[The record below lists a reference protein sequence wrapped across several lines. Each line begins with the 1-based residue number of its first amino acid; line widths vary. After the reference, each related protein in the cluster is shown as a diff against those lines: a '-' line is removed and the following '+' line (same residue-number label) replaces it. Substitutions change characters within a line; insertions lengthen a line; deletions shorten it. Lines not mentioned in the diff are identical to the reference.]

1 MTRSPRAVPG
11 PAKARGSRGPSVSGI
26 PIAALISAVG
36 LVLIALAT
44 ISVVNGN
51 LPFLP
56 GGNGGPG
63 LGGSGDPGGAV
74 RTPTPPDIVVVPTS
88 RPGIEVLGTLLYA
101 KDGNIWT
108 QTGGRATQLTKGGK
122 DSMPSFGPDGLSVY
136 FVRTRLAIGW
146 WSVGGSA
153 RRYRMEVPSIMHVP
167 ATGGEAARIL
177 DGLVDPAGKSKWMG
191 FIREP
196 VLSPD
201 GRTIAMASDLPDP
214 STSDVVIRTYD
225 LKTKT
230 ITNLGL
236 SQVAP
241 LGHQDPAWRPD
252 GLILAY
258 VRSDRDG
265 AKGIPRIYQYNVET
279 RKSAAITGPGY
290 LHPSWSP
297 DGKYL
302 AVTRTTAFGTDVA
315 ILNAR
320 TGAEILR
327 LTNDGES
334 WAPAWSPRGDQIAY
348 LHVSGQLVD
357 LRMAQ
362 LGGAAPT
369 WTVKETT
376 DLTTG
381 AGLDGVSRPDWF
393 IPADQLPAPA
403 PAPTAAPAAAP
414 AASPAAS

>member
-11 PAKARGSRGPSVSGI
+11 PARARGSLGPSTAGI
-26 PIAALISAVG
+26 PVAALISAVG

-63 LGGSGDPGGAV
+63 PGGPGDPGGAF

-214 STSDVVIRTYD
+214 STSDVVIRSYD

-334 WAPAWSPRGDQIAY
+334 WAPAWSPRGNQIAY

-357 LRMAQ
+357 LRMVQ
-362 LGGAAPT
+362 LEGAAPT

-393 IPADQLPAPA
+393 IPADLLPAPT
-403 PAPTAAPAAAP
+403 PAPTAAPT
-414 AASPAAS
+414 ASPAAS